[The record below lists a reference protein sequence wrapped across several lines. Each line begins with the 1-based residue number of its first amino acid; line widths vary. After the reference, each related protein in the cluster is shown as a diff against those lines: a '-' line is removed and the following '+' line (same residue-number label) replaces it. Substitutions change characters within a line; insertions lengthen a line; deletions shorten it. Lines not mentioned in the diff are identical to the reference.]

1 MTYLTTASPN
11 GGNDDVCRKA
21 SEFDRRAGVFFGL
34 GKQSS
39 KWNVCCF
46 ASSLIAAMVL
56 VLAEGMVFAAT
67 DSGAAD
73 TAAGG
78 ARVRQGEALFQRN
91 CVNCHNKP
99 EGDRSPFGP
108 PNLHGI
114 FRGSKPAM
122 TPRQAAEIIQKGRT
136 PMPSFESVLTPAQIN
151 TVIVYLKAQ

>member
-1 MTYLTTASPN
+1 MTYSHHSVPN
-11 GGNDDVCRKA
+11 GGNDEVCRKA
-21 SEFDRRAGVFFGL
+21 SGFKRRAGVFFGL

-39 KWNVCCF
+39 KWTIRCF

-56 VLAEGMVFAAT
+56 VLANGMVFAAT
-67 DSGAAD
+67 DSGATD
-73 TAAGG
+73 TAPGS

-91 CVNCHNKP
+91 CVTCHNKL